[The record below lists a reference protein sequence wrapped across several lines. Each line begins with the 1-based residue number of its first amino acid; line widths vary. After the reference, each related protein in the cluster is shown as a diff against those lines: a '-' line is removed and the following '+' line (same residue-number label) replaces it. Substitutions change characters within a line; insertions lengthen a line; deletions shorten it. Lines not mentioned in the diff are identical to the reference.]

1 MIRIIM
7 ADDHALVRGGI
18 RQLLALAPDMQLVAE
33 VASGAELMQQLAATT
48 CHVLLLDLSMP
59 GLSGLALIPELVA
72 NYPEMRIVVLTMHNE
87 GQMVSR
93 ALKVGASGYVT
104 KDSDSDVLL
113 TAIRK
118 VHRGIRYIDPS
129 LGEKNPLI
137 APEPTSPEGPAI
149 SARERSVL
157 QLIAAGCSL
166 TEIADR
172 LALSPKTVSTY
183 KMRLM
188 QKLGISNNA
197 DLVRHA
203 IRAGVSSD

>member
-33 VASGAELMQQLAATT
+33 VASGAELTQQLAATT

-118 VHRGIRYIDPS
+118 VHRGSATSIHPW
-129 LGEKNPLI
+129 GEKIP
-137 APEPTSPEGPAI
+137 
-149 SARERSVL
+149 
-157 QLIAAGCSL
+157 
-166 TEIADR
+166 
-172 LALSPKTVSTY
+172 
-183 KMRLM
+183 
-188 QKLGISNNA
+188 
-197 DLVRHA
+197 
-203 IRAGVSSD
+203 